1 VRRRQRLTCSAS
13 NISYSSQSVTVQL
26 SYPHALLTPV
36 LRNLWGGGQGTLTL
50 HASATF
56 YLPQQ
61 TPVPANV
68 APSTPTPTPTPAA
81 AFTCTPSPSPAPN
94 NLGVPALSSGA
105 SYTISFRL
113 SSPAVVLATW
123 TVARDAS
130 GLSLGIYSGSTLL
143 STSFPFENTVV
154 AFTNPSSPL
163 GAGSYTAVLGNHDGD
178 LSPGGTLSIECF
190 TPGSSDEDEPDAR

>member
-1 VRRRQRLTCSAS
+1 
-13 NISYSSQSVTVQL
+13 
-26 SYPHALLTPV
+26 V
-36 LRNLWGGGQGTLTL
+36 LRNLWAGGQGTLTL

-68 APSTPTPTPTPAA
+68 VPSTPTPTPTPTPLPTATPTPTPTS
-81 AFTCTPSPSPAPN
+81 AFTCSPSPSPAPN
-94 NLGVPALSSGA
+94 NLSVPRLSSGA
-105 SYTISFRL
+105 SYTVSFRV
-113 SSPAVVLATW
+113 SSPTVVLATW

-130 GLSLGIYSGSTLL
+130 SLSLGIYSGSTLL
-143 STSFPFENTVV
+143 STSFPLGNMVV

-190 TPGSSDEDEPDAR
+190 TPGSADEDEPDAR